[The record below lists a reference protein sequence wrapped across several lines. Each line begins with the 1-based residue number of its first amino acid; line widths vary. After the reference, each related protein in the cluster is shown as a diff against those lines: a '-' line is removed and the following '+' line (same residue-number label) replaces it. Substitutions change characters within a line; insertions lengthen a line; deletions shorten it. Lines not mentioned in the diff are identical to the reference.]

1 MKVKT
6 ISSDIETKYKFKI
19 EVSIAD
25 IDKEYTTKDD
35 GKLHL
40 AQSCYFT
47 VSMKDGS
54 QFKGRFVFAD
64 QTPNPKEIY
73 VLCVEGFEVQ
83 DIKIKYDFNI
93 NGIHKSGTM
102 VGRNDIKFSNNEY
115 LYQGSSVKLNDIQ
128 DKIASFQGT
137 LEFEFKPS
145 YGSARKQELKSLL
158 YQETFGSNNMNHD
171 FIILS
176 EGKEFE
182 FNKLTLCTASKV
194 FQKMIETTN
203 TLEATTGCVE
213 IVDFSP
219 EVIESFKK
227 VVFEDERLDL
237 KDLTVELL
245 MFGNKYAI
253 ESLVKVIAD
262 HLSNNL
268 SMENIYAVIEAAYL
282 IDDDDLL
289 KACVKFMRE
298 NHGTIENN
306 EKWDQFQKL
315 HPKCFVKIVNFIMMK
330 ED

>member
-6 ISSDIETKYKFKI
+6 ISSDIETNYKFKI
-19 EVSIAD
+19 EVCIAN
-25 IDKEYTTKDD
+25 IDNKYTLED
-35 GKLHL
+35 GQPYL
-40 AQSCYFT
+40 ARNYFFRM
-47 VSMKDGS
+47 SMKDGNR
-54 QFKGRFVFAD
+54 FKGRILFTD
-64 QTPNPKEIY
+64 QKNSKKVY
-73 VLCVEGFEVQ
+73 VLAKKGFEVQ
-83 DIKIKYDFNI
+83 DININYDFNI
-93 NGIHKSGTM
+93 NDIHKNGTLI
-102 VGRNDIKFSNNEY
+102 GRKIKFVDSEY
-115 LYQGSSVKLNDIQ
+115 LYQGSSIELDDIQ
-128 DKIASFQGT
+128 GKFATFQGT

-145 YGSARKQELKSLL
+145 YGMARKQELKCLL
-158 YQETFGSNNMNHD
+158 YQETFGSNTMNHD
-171 FIILS
+171 FIMLS
-176 EGKEFE
+176 EGKEIK

-194 FQKMIETTN
+194 FQKMIETSN
-203 TLEATTGCVE
+203 TQEATTGCVE

-227 VVFEDERLDL
+227 VVFEDKRLDV

-253 ESLVKVIAD
+253 ESLVKVVAD

-289 KACVKFMRE
+289 KACAKFVRE
-298 NHGTIENN
+298 NHGKFENN